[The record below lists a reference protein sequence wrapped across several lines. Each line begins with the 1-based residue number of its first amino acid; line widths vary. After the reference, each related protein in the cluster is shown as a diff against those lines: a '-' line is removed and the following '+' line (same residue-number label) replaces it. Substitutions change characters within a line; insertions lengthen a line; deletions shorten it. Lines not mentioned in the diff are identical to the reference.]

1 MANDVALVGDF
12 STPDVFADEAI
23 LFDLVNG
30 TVRITFAV
38 ARNETP
44 NAGSAQALVAMGRLV
59 MPVASVQ
66 RLSLGL
72 HDYLTKHGLDPT
84 ASVRGEETAQ

>member
-1 MANDVALVGDF
+1 MANDITLVGGFD
-12 STPDVFADEAI
+12 TPDVFADEAI

-44 NAGSAQALVAMGRLV
+44 VVGSQPALVAVGRLV
-59 MPVASVQ
+59 MTVAGAQ

-72 HDYLTKHGLDPT
+72 HDFLTKHGCDPS
-84 ASVRGEETAQ
+84 ASLRGEETPQ